1 MLAPVF
7 MALLLGAAPV
17 PAVGRPLLITVDD
30 LPVAAVSLHPDPSER
45 ERITRGL
52 LAVLKKHHI
61 QAVGLVNG
69 APLKEPEQTRLLDLW
84 LADGHELGNHSYSH
98 PSLPQK
104 SAEAFIADVEQER
117 GLLAKYLGSKGK
129 TLRFFRFPFLREGE
143 TLEKLRAVR
152 AYLAES
158 QQRALPVTIDNQDW
172 SFEQPFVQGKPVS
185 AEYQEVL
192 HVAVRT
198 AEARGDKLVGGV
210 SPQILLL
217 HANSVGVAEW
227 DRLFTW
233 LEQTG
238 HRFATADEVLTH
250 PIFSEPHEFIGS
262 HGPSLWDRLID
273 KKVRQDTE
281 ATIHALLRKQAE
293 AWNQGDLE
301 AFCSVYAEDAAF
313 LSPTG
318 LTRGRAQVLA
328 RYRQRYPDRKALG
341 TLSFEFLETRLAKG
355 IEYSAFGDA
364 LASRVHGVS
373 VVARWTLAYPDK
385 APASGLTLLV
395 LQRRGDGWEIVE
407 DASM

>member
-1 MLAPVF
+1 MLAPVL
-7 MALLLGAAPV
+7 MVMLLGAAPPP
-17 PAVGRPLLITVDD
+17 PAGRPLLITVDD
-30 LPVAAVSLHPDPSER
+30 LPVAAISLHPNPAER

-69 APLKEPEQTRLLDLW
+69 SHLKEPEQTRLLDLW

-98 PSLPQK
+98 PSLTQK
-104 SAEAFIADVEQER
+104 SAEDFIADVEQER
-117 GLLAKYLGSKGK
+117 ALLAKHLASRGK

-158 QQRALPVTIDNQDW
+158 KQRALPVTIDNQDW
-172 SFEQPFVQGKPVS
+172 SFEQPFIQGKPVS
-185 AEYQEVL
+185 EEYQEAL

-198 AEARGDKLVGGV
+198 AEARGDKRVGGV

-217 HANSVGVAEW
+217 HANAVGAAEW

-238 HRFATADEVLTH
+238 HRFATADEVLAH
-250 PIFSEPHEFIGS
+250 PIFSEPHEFIGT

-281 ATIHALLRKQAE
+281 AAVHALLRKQAE

-385 APASGLTLLV
+385 APATGLTLLV
-395 LQRRGDGWEIVE
+395 LHRRSDGWEIVE

>member
-1 MLAPVF
+1 MLAPVL
-7 MALLLGAAPV
+7 MAMLLGAAPTP
-17 PAVGRPLLITVDD
+17 PAGRPLLVTVDD
-30 LPVAAVSLHPDPSER
+30 LPVAAVSLHTDPAER

-69 APLKEPEQTRLLDLW
+69 AHLKEPEQTRLLDLW

-98 PSLPQK
+98 PSLTQK

-117 GLLAKYLGSKGK
+117 ALLAKHLASRGK

-158 QQRALPVTIDNQDW
+158 KQRALPVTIDNQDW

-185 AEYQEVL
+185 EEYQEAL

-217 HANSVGVAEW
+217 HANAVGAAEW

-238 HRFATADEVLTH
+238 HRFATADEVLAH
-250 PIFSEPHEFIGS
+250 PVFSEPHEFIGT

-281 ATIHALLRKQAE
+281 AAVLALLRKQAE

-301 AFCSVYAEDAAF
+301 AFCAVYAEDAAF

-385 APASGLTLLV
+385 APATGLTLLV
-395 LQRRGDGWEIVE
+395 LHRRSDGWEIVE

>member
-1 MLAPVF
+1 MLAPVL
-7 MALLLGAAPV
+7 MAMLLGATPTP
-17 PAVGRPLLITVDD
+17 PAGRPLLVTVDD
-30 LPVAAVSLHPDPSER
+30 LPVAAVSLHPDPAER

-69 APLKEPEQTRLLDLW
+69 AQLKEAEQTRLLDLW

-98 PSLPQK
+98 PSLTQK

-117 GLLAKYLGSKGK
+117 ALLAKHLASRGK

-158 QQRALPVTIDNQDW
+158 KQRALPVTIDNQDW

-185 AEYQEVL
+185 EEYQEAL

-198 AEARGDKLVGGV
+198 AEARGDKLAGGV

-217 HANSVGVAEW
+217 HANAVGAAEW

-238 HRFATADEVLTH
+238 HRFATADEVLAH
-250 PIFSEPHEFIGS
+250 PIFSEPHEFIGT

-281 ATIHALLRKQAE
+281 AAVHALLRKQAE

-301 AFCSVYAEDAAF
+301 AFCAVYAEDAAF

-385 APASGLTLLV
+385 APATGLTLLV
-395 LQRRGDGWEIVE
+395 LHRRSDGWEIIE